1 MPILIIYA
9 SPHGSTRAIA
19 ERISSRIASQ
29 IPPTEVHAL
38 SDIDPATLSSYTA
51 IVIGSA
57 VHKVAWLHDATTFV
71 HANST
76 ALANLPVFAF
86 SVGAPAGMPKFVR
99 ARFERSEEKRLEGA
113 VEKELKSGKA
123 TLEAHKLFNGKFERE
138 DAGWCVRT
146 MFACF
151 GGRFGDFT
159 DWDTVD
165 KWADTIVAKLNKPVT
180 GEGEGGG
187 AGN

>member
-138 DAGWCVRT
+138 DGDVDLLWGFEGINQRIQDETLAGERLPTKSSNWGKAMET
-146 MFACF
+146 SQ
-151 GGRFGDFT
+151 RF
-159 DWDTVD
+159 
-165 KWADTIVAKLNKPVT
+165 
-180 GEGEGGG
+180 
-187 AGN
+187 